1 MEDFNGEGGPYPQI
15 FKETWAYLKYIW
27 YFCENSSKKPRSV
40 FLVKRLERKSSTFN
54 HIICIKFME
63 SSITPNAAN
72 ALWDWKLKNGVKSSQ
87 LWQFI
92 SPWKLAQMFQHFAQ
106 TSINSNKIQIN
117 AIIEETNIL
126 EQKIYFFESYIG
138 EKKSLKLH
146 WKWKIPNVISPLQL
160 LQVQWIRINSNKF
173 LLNQLQPPGTVLT
186 NLIGKS

>member
-92 SPWKLAQMFQHFAQ
+92 SPWMLAQMFQHFAQ
-106 TSINSNKIQIN
+106 SSINSNKIQIN
-117 AIIEETNIL
+117 ANIK
-126 EQKIYFFESYIG
+126 EKIFWNKKYIFFESYIG
-138 EKKSLKLH
+138 EKRVWNCIESEKF
-146 WKWKIPNVISPLQL
+146 PISPLQL
-160 LQVQWIRINSNKF
+160 LQVQWIRINSKKF

-186 NLIGKS
+186 KLIGKS